1 MFYKIHHAYRDII
14 AVCDENLI
22 GKIFEEGKFQLDV
35 KESFFKGETAS
46 EAQLIEIMID
56 SSKEDATFNIIG
68 ENSVKTALKAGIV
81 DKKGIK
87 KINNIPFV
95 LVLV

>member
-1 MFYKIHHAYRDII
+1 MFYKIHHAYRDVI

-22 GKIFEEGKFQLDV
+22 GKIFEEDKFQLEV

-46 EAQLIEIMID
+46 EKELIEILVD
-56 SSKEDATFNIIG
+56 FSKEDATFNIVG
-68 ENSVKTALKAGIV
+68 EDSVKTALKAGIV
-81 DKKGIK
+81 EKKGIK
-87 KINNIPFV
+87 KIDNIPFV